1 MNDNARP
8 TSRVAFFDEFL
19 AAEEWRRL
27 LDYTFSSA
35 SAFRETNV
43 LSDDEDRLDHE
54 MRRSLVL
61 FELDGFRDLF
71 AERLMAFL
79 PQILTELDH
88 PWFPVSQIEV
98 QLTGTGDGEYFR
110 THTDDGS
117 VGVSGR
123 TVTFV
128 YFFHREPCP
137 FAGGELRIY
146 DTVNDNGR
154 TAPSGGWRSIYPAQ
168 NQVVFFPSYYLHE
181 ILPVSSPSGAF
192 VDRRF
197 TVNGW
202 LHR

>member
-1 MNDNARP
+1 MIDSVRP
-8 TSRVAFFDEFL
+8 TSRVAVFDEFL
-19 AAEEWRRL
+19 ASEEWRRL
-27 LDYTFSSA
+27 LDYTFSNA
-35 SAFRETNV
+35 PEFRETNV
-43 LSDDEDRLDHE
+43 LNNGEDRLDHE

-61 FELDGFRDLF
+61 FELDGFHDVF
-71 AERLMAFL
+71 TQRLMAFY

-88 PWFPVSQIEV
+88 EWFDVSQIEV

-110 THTDDGS
+110 AHTDDGS

-123 TVTFV
+123 TITFV
-128 YFFHREPCP
+128 YFFYREPCP
-137 FAGGELRIY
+137 FTGGELRIY
-146 DTVNDNGR
+146 DTTENGHISA
-154 TAPSGGWRSIYPAQ
+154 TGAWRSIYPAQ

-192 VDRRF
+192 LDRRF